1 MVADLVFFAIVILGG
16 VVGTLVGASRGL
28 LKSIKW
34 IVIFVIIFLCA
45 NQVANLIAGTTSGE
59 KFSNFIYEKLY
70 KNTQLEQ
77 AVYMGNNKVSI
88 EGEIISIEEIAA
100 RFRIPTT
107 YIGSLSKHLVEGQK
121 ISVTLG
127 QITAINLIKIIFI
140 IVVPIIVGIVFSIT
154 SLLLKKNKKEGQS
167 ITVKD
172 RIFGGSLG
180 LIMGIFLAF
189 FVVIIIY
196 MMRELSA
203 LETLITYLDNET
215 RVISKLIETPLFKR
229 ILRV

>member
-1 MVADLVFFAIVILGG
+1 MIADLVFFAIIILGG

-45 NQVANLIAGTTSGE
+45 NQVANLIVGTSSGE

-77 AVYMGNNKVSI
+77 AVYMGDNKVSI

-100 RFRIPTT
+100 RFRIPAT
-107 YIGSLSKHLVEGQK
+107 YIGSLSKHLVEGEK
-121 ISVTLG
+121 IAVTLG

-140 IVVPIIVGIVFSIT
+140 IVVPIVVGIVFSIT

-180 LIMGIFLAF
+180 LIIGIFLAF
-189 FVVIIIY
+189 LVVIIIY